1 MARIQRVQTEQQ
13 WPPGAANQEKAC
25 VRLDL
30 KSKCGLERMPVFRSS
45 FPAHAVDSKVILT

>member
-1 MARIQRVQTEQQ
+1 MAT
-13 WPPGAANQEKAC
+13 AANLCKAC

-30 KSKCGLERMPVFRSS
+30 KSTSKCGLERMPVFRSS